1 MPAANQGEADEVERL
16 LGVAHL
22 YRLLLGR
29 AADRGGLLHYA
40 ERLGGGDTLEAVAWS
55 LLHSDEGGAVRDGV
69 TPEAV
74 ARRIWQ
80 AAGGAP
86 HRFDAA
92 WTEAAADAPRL
103 AARLVRTAA
112 MRDAPILEAL
122 FPDGIDPADDDVS
135 PCWAYRLWASET
147 ERALSRAA
155 RRLLPLLRAVGPRI
169 GLLVELRP
177 GDRRDQLDVTLDSLS
192 GQVYGRWRL
201 LLRGTLPEGFE
212 PPTDPRVAVA
222 SDADGRPPH
231 ARWIGRLRPGDIL
244 SPAALALLAFAACR
258 RPWAGAVRCD
268 EDRRRED
275 GSRSDPVLPSGS
287 DPSER
292 RDGPGFVIRRG
303 TRRHRGGGPAT
314 GPLVHLPAIL
324 CHRLVRFGPSAP
336 KPAPEP
342 SATASPT
349 PPVSVVIA
357 TRDRP
362 ALLERCVR
370 SLRAC
375 TDYPAVEV
383 VLVDNNSADPAALA
397 LLGRLERDGCRV
409 LRRPGP
415 FNWSALNNDG
425 VAAATGEIVVL
436 MNNDVQCVEP
446 GWLRAMVRALLLP
459 GTGVAGALL
468 RYPDG
473 TVQHAGVVLRPGPWA
488 KHLRV
493 DDPCLPPVE
502 EVPAVTGACMA
513 LRRAVFEWVGG
524 LDAAL
529 PVTWNDLDLCLRLRK
544 AGHRVLLARDAMLL
558 HDELGSRTP
567 DTDPANRRQLERTRA
582 LVASRHRAALR
593 RERFLHPLLL
603 LEDGGLRLD
612 PSAPRR
618 AWTLLR
624 TGGRVVRPPRN

>member
-1 MPAANQGEADEVERL
+1 M
-16 LGVAHL
+16 AHL

-55 LLHSDEGGAVRDGV
+55 LLHSDERGAGRDGV
-69 TPEAV
+69 TPDAV
-74 ARRIWQ
+74 ARHIWR
-80 AAGGAP
+80 AADGAP
-86 HRFDAA
+86 HRFHAA

-103 AARLVRTAA
+103 AAGLVRTAV
-112 MRDAPILEAL
+112 MRNAPILEAL
-122 FPDGIDPADDDVS
+122 FPDGVDPADDEVS
-135 PCWAYRLWASET
+135 PGWAYRLWASET

-169 GLLVELRP
+169 GLLVELGP
-177 GDRRDQLDVTLDSLS
+177 GDRRDQLDATLDSLS

-201 LLRGTLPEGFE
+201 LLRGALPDGFA

-222 SDADGRPPH
+222 SDTEERLPQ
-231 ARWIGRLRPGDIL
+231 ARWIGRLQPGDTL
-244 SPAALALLAFAACR
+244 SPSALALLAFAACR
-258 RPWAGAVRCD
+258 RPWAGAVCCD

-287 DPSER
+287 SPSER
-292 RDGPGFVIRRG
+292 RDGSGFVIRRG
-303 TRRHRGGGPAT
+303 TRWHRRVEPAAE
-314 GPLVHLPAIL
+314 PLVHLPAIL
-324 CHRLVRFGPSAP
+324 CHRLVRFGPP
-336 KPAPEP
+336 VPEP
-342 SATASPT
+342 PASASPS

-362 ALLERCVR
+362 VLLERCVR

-375 TDYPAVEV
+375 TDYPAFEV
-383 VLVDNNSADPAALA
+383 VLVDNGSADPEALA
-397 LLGRLERDGCRV
+397 LLNRLERDGCRV

-446 GWLRAMVRALLLP
+446 GWLRAMVRAVLLP

-473 TVQHAGVVLRPGPWA
+473 TVQHAGVVLWPGPWA

-493 DDPCLPPVE
+493 DDPYLSPVE

-513 LRRAVFEWVGG
+513 LRRAVFERIGG
-524 LDAAL
+524 LDPAL

-544 AGHRVLLARDAMLL
+544 AGHRVLLARDAVLL

-567 DTDPANRRQLERTRA
+567 DTDPANRRQLEQTRV
-582 LVASRHRAALR
+582 LVASRHRTALR

-603 LEDGGLRLD
+603 LESGGLRLD

-624 TGGRVVRPPRN
+624 AGGRVVRRRRN